1 MVTRTGAPRCQP
13 HCAPADKVPDGA
25 GADPDLFA
33 CPGPWAALILRTVG
47 DEEFADYI
55 ASELAGLPG
64 VLAVSLGGSR
74 ASGAN
79 RPDSDWDFAV
89 YYRGRFD
96 PGDVGALGW
105 PGEVSPLG
113 GWGGG
118 VFNGGAWLR
127 VQGRPVDV
135 HYRDLDDVEHQ
146 VAEAREGRFRIERL
160 MFHLAGIPTYIV
172 AAELALHRVLRGSLP
187 RPEYPDK
194 LRAAA
199 SQRWRTDARLTL
211 GYARGGHAA
220 RGHVADTAGFIA
232 TAAAQAAHAVL
243 AERGE
248 WVTNEKT
255 LLDRAGLRSVD
266 AVVSGLRAD
275 PDQLTRAVDAAER
288 LLGLPPSAP
297 GG

>member
-1 MVTRTGAPRCQP
+1 MMTRIQALRCEP
-13 HCAPADKVPDGA
+13 PCATADNVPDGA
-25 GADPDLFA
+25 GAGHDLFA
-33 CPGPWAALILRTVG
+33 CPGPWPALILRTVG

-55 ASELAGLPG
+55 ADNLAGLPG

-96 PGDVGALGW
+96 PGDLGALGW
-105 PGEVSPLG
+105 PGEVFPVG

-127 VQGRPVDV
+127 VGDRPVDV

-146 VAEAREGRFRIERL
+146 VAEAREGRFGIERL

-172 AAELALHRVLRGSLP
+172 AAELALHRVLRGRLP

-194 LRAAA
+194 LRVAA
-199 SQRWRTDARLTL
+199 SQRWRADARLTL
-211 GYARGGHAA
+211 GYARSGHAA

-232 TAAAQAAHAVL
+232 TAAAQVSPVI
-243 AERGE
+243 GNDD
-248 WVTNEKT
+248 VGT
-255 LLDRAGLRSVD
+255 RS
-266 AVVSGLRAD
+266 RH
-275 PDQLTRAVDAAER
+275 
-288 LLGLPPSAP
+288 
-297 GG
+297 